1 MATRRV
7 NIGQL
12 VPRLIQTTTPSW
24 HWPVKQETQILSM
37 YTVTITQS
45 HLHIS
50 SSSPLP
56 DMCGKE
62 EEESESSASIL
73 INSQVDFHSL
83 ITRPCSILRK
93 LLCRLRHLLMVKWL
107 AEGDG
112 DVLRRVWGNFF
123 EFSKSHSNCGSD
135 LMNTHK
141 SRARGPRWC
150 VREVGW

>member
-1 MATRRV
+1 MYHHGDKKSKYWTVGPSPHPNNHSKLALTGQTRNSNTLNV
-7 NIGQL
+7 HCDNNTGTSSYFFSL
-12 VPRLIQTTTPSW
+12 
-24 HWPVKQETQILSM
+24 
-37 YTVTITQS
+37 TITR
-45 HLHIS
+45 HV
-50 SSSPLP
+50 
-56 DMCGKE
+56 CGKE

-73 INSQVDFHSL
+73 INSYW

-141 SRARGPRWC
+141 SRAKGATMMC
-150 VREVGW
+150 